1 MLRSHFFLAIALLQ
15 KLVHLLIVGIGFGDE
30 IDDIVEDP
38 DSGFAFQ
45 IKAGAGLPLSESF
58 DVFGQI
64 RYVNAFDIYP
74 EQDGDD
80 GNLSTVGLEA
90 GLNFK
95 L

>member
-1 MLRSHFFLAIALLQ
+1 MGSNTLKAPYLFASPG
-15 KLVHLLIVGIGFGDE
+15 VGIVGIGFGDE

-58 DVFGQI
+58 DIFGQI